1 MTGHLVRCKHI
12 ASRRWE
18 WRPELGAQRLIVY
31 DTTMSETLR
40 MSAPVQVLYPLW
52 QWLVFVPLAIV
63 ATVLAAL
70 VAVPVALLVSPRV
83 ANLQLAV
90 RWCRFLAFLA
100 PVKVEIEGLE
110 HANPE
115 QSFVVVANH
124 QSQFDIPVIYGF
136 CGLDLRWVMKA
147 ELGWIPF
154 VSQACRAIGHIQ
166 VNRRDPEQ
174 ARQAIN
180 QAIRRLRPGTGIL
193 FFAEGTRSRSGKL
206 LEFKKGAFRVA
217 VDQQMPVLPMTVIGS
232 RDVMAADSIRIRPGR
247 IRLIIHP
254 PISTAGMDVEDLV
267 SLRDEVHDIV
277 ARGLER

>member
-1 MTGHLVRCKHI
+1 M
-12 ASRRWE
+12 A
-18 WRPELGAQRLIVY
+18 
-31 DTTMSETLR
+31 MSEALR
-40 MSAPVQVLYPLW
+40 LSAPVQRLYPLW
-52 QWLVFVPLAIV
+52 QWLVFVPLAV
-63 ATVLAAL
+63 VVTVVAAL
-70 VAVPVALLVSPRV
+70 VAVPTALFVSPRL
-83 ANLQLAV
+83 ANVELAV

-110 HANPE
+110 HADPA

-154 VSQACRAIGHIQ
+154 IAQACQAIGHIQ

-174 ARQAIN
+174 ARRAIN
-180 QAIRRLRPGTGIL
+180 KAVSRLKPGTGIL
-193 FFAEGTRSRSGKL
+193 FFAEGTRSRSGEL
-206 LEFKKGAFRVA
+206 LPFKKGAFRVA
-217 VDQQMPVLPMTVIGS
+217 VDQQLPILPMTVVGS

-254 PISTAGMDVEDLV
+254 PVDTRGKGIGELDELKDQV
-267 SLRDEVHDIV
+267 RDTI